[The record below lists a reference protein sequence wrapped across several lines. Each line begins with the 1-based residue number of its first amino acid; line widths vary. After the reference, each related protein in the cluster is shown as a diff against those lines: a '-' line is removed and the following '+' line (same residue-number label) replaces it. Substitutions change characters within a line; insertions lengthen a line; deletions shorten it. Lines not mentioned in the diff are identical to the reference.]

1 MCALFY
7 RFGMLQKI
15 PLSKNKMTMIKL
27 SCCLLWS
34 LLLGGA
40 SAFQVRL
47 LSSPRQ
53 HSFYGRRRRLDH
65 SFRSSTQPPTLLATS
80 VQLVDISQG
89 TERDIGT
96 MDEWAVAY
104 GVQKAEGF
112 EYTSSDNG
120 QDIYVMTTQDLPA
133 ESPVL
138 FVPADLILTSTAA
151 RQELAGPGL
160 EAAEELLDTL
170 QIGDQRAQF
179 ALFLKILVEYQQ
191 GDQSP
196 WFPWL
201 NAMPRTYYN
210 GASMTGK
217 FVPSSEISA

>member
-1 MCALFY
+1 
-7 RFGMLQKI
+7 
-15 PLSKNKMTMIKL
+15 MTIKL
-27 SCCLLWS
+27 TSCCLLWS
-34 LLLGGA
+34 SLVGSA
-40 SAFQVRL
+40 SAFQVQL
-47 LSSPRQ
+47 LSPRQ
-53 HSFYGRRRRLDH
+53 HCNGRRHHDT
-65 SFRSSTQPPTLLATS
+65 SSSRSSALDMSLSSA
-80 VQLVDISQG
+80 QLVDISQG

-96 MDEWAVAY
+96 MDEWAAAY

-112 EYTSSDNG
+112 EYSSDDG
-120 QDIYVMTTQDLPA
+120 QDIYVMTTQDIPA
-133 ESPVL
+133 SSPVL
-138 FVPADLILTSTAA
+138 FVPADLILTSSAA

-170 QIGDQRAQF
+170 KIGDQRAQF

-217 FVPSSEISA
+217 LLCHQQGSFPA

>member
-1 MCALFY
+1 M
-7 RFGMLQKI
+7 G
-15 PLSKNKMTMIKL
+15 S
-27 SCCLLWS
+27 
-34 LLLGGA
+34 A
-40 SAFQVRL
+40 SAFQVH

-53 HSFYGRRRRLDH
+53 HYNGRRSSALDM
-65 SFRSSTQPPTLLATS
+65 SLSSSA
-80 VQLVDISQG
+80 QLVDISQG

-96 MDEWAVAY
+96 MDEWAAAY

-112 EYTSSDNG
+112 EYTSDDG
-120 QDIYVMTTQDLPA
+120 QDVYVMTTQDLPA
-133 ESPVL
+133 QSPVL
-138 FVPADLILTSTAA
+138 FVPADLILTSSAA
-151 RQELAGPGL
+151 RQEFAGPGL

-170 QIGDQRAQF
+170 KIGDQRAQF

-217 FVPSSEISA
+217 FLYHQQGSFTA